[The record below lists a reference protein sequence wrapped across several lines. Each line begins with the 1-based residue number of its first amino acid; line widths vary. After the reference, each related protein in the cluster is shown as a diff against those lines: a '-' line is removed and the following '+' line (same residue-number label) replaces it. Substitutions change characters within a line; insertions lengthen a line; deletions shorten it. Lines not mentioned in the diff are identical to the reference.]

1 VRVALLLG
9 FLSFFLS
16 FSETLKTKAVLI
28 TCLTSYS
35 RKCGCFLVLLKR
47 CAAFLASLWV
57 KFRPPLQLS
66 EHLQWCSVSHPTL
79 HKYFSSPSFFSPA
92 TPPIKPKL
100 GLQRGRTQETTSS
113 NPPRPIKLSSQST
126 GVKLCCACL
135 PASASCATTMQ
146 GQNHFAEPKWH
157 VLTFLHPI
165 IVWRVHFLLYL
176 WIGCFVPPSSLWALC
191 SKSPTPG

>member
-1 VRVALLLG
+1 VLHFLLRFELNSDL
-9 FLSFFLS
+9 LSNYLS
-16 FSETLKTKAVLI
+16 ISSGAQYHTLPCTNI
-28 TCLTSYS
+28 
-35 RKCGCFLVLLKR
+35 
-47 CAAFLASLWV
+47 
-57 KFRPPLQLS
+57 
-66 EHLQWCSVSHPTL
+66 SHPQV
-79 HKYFSSPSFFSPA
+79 FFSPA

-100 GLQRGRTQETTSS
+100 ELQRGRTQETTNSS
-113 NPPRPIKLSSQST
+113 PPRPIKLSSQST